1 MVEASESHS
10 VVCES
15 LQPHGQHSP
24 WNSPGQNTG
33 VGSLSLLQGIFPTQG
48 SNPGLQLQ
56 ADLLPAEPPGKPKNT
71 GVGKP
76 IPSPVDL
83 PDPGIEA
90 GSPALQA
97 DSLPTELLGKPKG

>member
-1 MVEASESHS
+1 MSD
-10 VVCES
+10 C
-15 LQPHGQHSP
+15 LQPRGLYSP
-24 WNSPGQNTG
+24 WNSLGQNTG
-33 VGSLSLLQGIFPTQG
+33 IGSLSLLQGIFPTQG

-76 IPSPVDL
+76 IPSPAD
-83 PDPGIEA
+83 PPNPGIKL

-97 DSLPTELLGKPKG
+97 DSFPTDLSGKPQTDQTSC